1 MRKKI
6 AAALAGIFVVCL
18 VISCLTC
25 HGSQG
30 AEPERE
36 NMKTYRPIPKK
47 AEGTG
52 IYRTKQTVKRWDWNS
67 KYLRACHPGRR
78 GQPVCGRL
86 QAAHGDGVIWRR
98 WRIGLGRL

>member
-30 AEPERE
+30 TEPERE

-47 AEGTG
+47 TEGTG
-52 IYRTKQTVKRWDWNS
+52 IYRTKQTVKRW
-67 KYLRACHPGRR
+67 
-78 GQPVCGRL
+78 
-86 QAAHGDGVIWRR
+86 GDRKSVV
-98 WRIGLGRL
+98 